1 MSRKSSQ
8 GQLNHR
14 SGSQT
19 TSQYTTL
26 NRRSTAL
33 PSSPILSA
41 EQQSDFHL
49 TTTLHIRES
58 SLQPGWYLA
67 TTTFTLL
74 SNGSKGPKSYLD
86 KIPTEG
92 LRLGLIVV
100 AWATPSSK
108 EARWFRG
115 TRVTWRVMKNQLI
128 PTPPS
133 LSPLSHGVG
142 GGRCRNQSNLHHSP
156 DYPRSSYKGK
166 FTLARLV
173 LSHHHL
179 YTAN

>member
-74 SNGSKGPKSYLD
+74 NNGSKGPKSYLD

-92 LRLGLIVV
+92 LRLGLIV
-100 AWATPSSK
+100 
-108 EARWFRG
+108 
-115 TRVTWRVMKNQLI
+115 TR
-128 PTPPS
+128 
-133 LSPLSHGVG
+133 
-142 GGRCRNQSNLHHSP
+142 RCRPGGNSAINVVA
-156 DYPRSSYKGK
+156 K
-166 FTLARLV
+166 V
-173 LSHHHL
+173 LSTNPLNALSRQPEAVSSSREAPEAQNH
-179 YTAN
+179 

>member
-108 EARWFRG
+108 EARRILKKFSKYQKSVAPGR
-115 TRVTWRVMKNQLI
+115 
-128 PTPPS
+128 PTPS
-133 LSPLSHGVG
+133 SKEAQRICKILTKCQLSQPV
-142 GGRCRNQSNLHHSP
+142 
-156 DYPRSSYKGK
+156 
-166 FTLARLV
+166 
-173 LSHHHL
+173 
-179 YTAN
+179 